1 MKEESIIKDLYDHF
15 DELNF
20 GFRPSG
26 KIYGRR
32 VKELNGAYEKLH
44 EAMPA
49 DVRKLF
55 EEYEEADS
63 CVQLMTEKEIY
74 RQGVC
79 FGVRLVSEAFLMNK
93 NRAVVSGN
101 E

>member
-26 KIYGRR
+26 TIYGRR
-32 VKELNGAYEKLH
+32 VKELNDAYEKMH
-44 EAMPA
+44 EAMSA

-55 EEYEEADS
+55 E
-63 CVQLMTEKEIY
+63 
-74 RQGVC
+74 
-79 FGVRLVSEAFLMNK
+79 
-93 NRAVVSGN
+93 
-101 E
+101 